1 MELVFVTH
9 NKHKAQEVADI
20 LGDKIKLLTLDDL
33 NFNQEIPETGNT
45 LEENALQKA
54 RYFYERT
61 AKACFA
67 DDTGFEVDALGGQP
81 GVHSARFA
89 SDHDFTKNMLKVLEL
104 MQGETNRR
112 ARFRTVVALILNGQ
126 EYLFEGVV
134 EGTVTNEPRGDS
146 GFGYD
151 PIFVPDGFDKTF
163 AQMTLEQKNKISHRA
178 KAMAKLA
185 QFLRQLEQS

>member
-20 LGDKIKLLTLDDL
+20 LGDKIELLTLDDL
-33 NFNQEIPETGNT
+33 DFHQEIPETGNT

-61 AKACFA
+61 GKNCFA
-67 DDTGFEVDALGGQP
+67 DDTGFEVEALDGQP

-104 MQGETNRR
+104 MQGEANRR

-134 EGTVTNEPRGDS
+134 EGAVTNEPRGDS

-151 PIFVPDGFDKTF
+151 PIFVPDGYDKTF
-163 AQMTLEQKNKISHRA
+163 AQMSLEEKNKISHRA

-185 QFLRQLEQS
+185 AFLSTMY